1 MCVRGIATSKYIN
14 LYTDFAFKKIFGTEA
29 NKDILIS
36 FLNTFLEFEGDKAI
50 EDIEYINPEQLGDT
64 NRERRAIYDVY
75 CTTKEG
81 ERFIVEMQRAKQD
94 YFKDRALYY
103 SSFAIREQGQ
113 KGGDKPWDYHLMPVY
128 VIGILD
134 FRIDDDPTRADKV
147 ITRVRLKDD
156 DNRTFSDRL
165 QLVFLEMPKFR
176 KREDELESFSDK
188 WLFVIKNLYQL
199 DDKPKGLTEG
209 IFKKLFKEASV
220 ANLQSPEKEEY
231 EESLKIYRD
240 WYNVIDTAKNE
251 GLAEGR
257 AEGEAKGRAEG
268 LAEGRAEGLAEGE
281 AKGRAE
287 GLAEGAKQQAIE
299 TARKMKAKGLDFETI
314 ADFTGLSAEEIK
326 NL

>member
-36 FLNTFLEFEGDKAI
+36 FLNTFLEFDGDKAI
-50 EDIEYINPEQLGDT
+50 EDIEYISPEQFGDT

-134 FRIDDDPTRADKV
+134 FRIDDDPARADKV

-209 IFKKLFKEASV
+209 IFKKIFKEASV

-257 AEGEAKGRAEG
+257 AEG
-268 LAEGRAEGLAEGE
+268 LAEGE

-287 GLAEGAKQQAIE
+287 GLAEGLAEGANQQAIE
-299 TARKMKAKGLDFETI
+299 TARNAKTLGLPVETI
-314 ADFTGLSAEEIK
+314 SQLTGLSAEEIK
-326 NL
+326 DL

>member
-36 FLNTFLEFEGDKAI
+36 FLNTFLEFDGEKAI

-257 AEGEAKGRAEG
+257 AEGRAEG
-268 LAEGRAEGLAEGE
+268 LAEGEAKGRAEGE

-314 ADFTGLSAEEIK
+314 ADFTGLSAEELK
-326 NL
+326 DL